1 MSDSLNSMG
10 HSLMIPRP
18 PSLLRFS
25 ISKKEQNRVVGEK
38 EWSRRSREENHGL
51 VGGGGG
57 GPASLAQS
65 PGVSH
70 GLDLEGLRS
79 L

>member
-1 MSDSLNSMG
+1 MG

-38 EWSRRSREENHGL
+38 ERSRRSREENHGL
-51 VGGGGG
+51 VGGGL
-57 GPASLAQS
+57 PASLAQS

>member
-1 MSDSLNSMG
+1 M
-10 HSLMIPRP
+10 
-18 PSLLRFS
+18 
-25 ISKKEQNRVVGEK
+25 VGEK
-38 EWSRRSREENHGL
+38 ERSRRSREENHGL
-51 VGGGGG
+51 VGGGL
-57 GPASLAQS
+57 PASLAQS

>member
-1 MSDSLNSMG
+1 MA
-10 HSLMIPRP
+10 
-18 PSLLRFS
+18 
-25 ISKKEQNRVVGEK
+25 
-38 EWSRRSREENHGL
+38 WSA
-51 VGGGGG
+51 VAGG